1 MPEPQ
6 EQPPGPEPGP
16 GPARGSPVPPSE
28 AEPGAQAAGPGTGS
42 GSLLEKAAYVTAP
55 ATVVLGLLYYFG
67 STYTDAY
74 YAYFGIPAS
83 DLQLSLQTYVVK
95 SPDAV
100 FFPLWLLLICGLVV
114 LLVLG
119 SVGRA
124 LAVPGRE
131 ALRRRVTGCLLALGL
146 LLVLA
151 GFPAYFMERR
161 LPQLPSG
168 WMRDFLPCLVV
179 ALGATLA
186 FFAVQMHL
194 GRSRDGELHKG
205 ARMGD
210 RLWLVGGTLL
220 IGLLA
225 MSLFFAMARYA
236 AQAGWADAKSLASS
250 DYLDSPRVVVHSKVR
265 IPHHLK
271 AIVVDDQGAG
281 AAPYRYQYRGFRLLT
296 KSPSRFYVVSY
307 AVSDGAPVV
316 LALPDDD
323 TVRVEIS
330 P

>member
-1 MPEPQ
+1 M
-6 EQPPGPEPGP
+6 
-16 GPARGSPVPPSE
+16 
-28 AEPGAQAAGPGTGS
+28 AGVGS

-74 YAYFGIPAS
+74 YAYFGVPAS
-83 DLQLSLQTYVVK
+83 DLQLSVQTYVVK
-95 SPDAV
+95 SPAAV

-131 ALRRRVTGCLLALGL
+131 AVRRRVTGCLLAVGL
-146 LLVLA
+146 VLVLA
-151 GFPAYFMERR
+151 GFPAYFMESR
-161 LPQLPSG
+161 LPRLPSG
-168 WMRDFLPCLVV
+168 WLREFLPCLVV

-194 GRSRDGELHKG
+194 GRSRDDELGKG
-205 ARMGD
+205 DRTGD

-236 AQAGWADAKSLASS
+236 AQAGRADARSLAAD

-271 AIVVDDQGAG
+271 AIVVEDRGPG

-307 AVSDGAPVV
+307 AVSDGTPVV